1 MRQGMMEAGMIDKIE
16 EAEKA
21 KLNATTLVVC
31 DAGGRVLAVSS
42 GAAAGGLFGAGAAQ
56 KHFAEIFGTDSAITT
71 WLTEHLSE
79 ARKRG
84 DYYAESSLEGNELK
98 MFACIETLMKDGEIF
113 GYALHFIPDG
123 APGGRRAVCEG
134 DAVVTRQ
141 QWHDVK
147 NHLGGLKLYA
157 TYLKRKLPEGEDQKI
172 AEKILAGVD
181 GLIDQ
186 LAKIR
191 RGETQ

>member
-1 MRQGMMEAGMIDKIE
+1 MEAGMIDKIE
-16 EAEKA
+16 GAEKP
-21 KLNATTLVVC
+21 KLTATTLVIC

-42 GAAAGGLFGAGAAQ
+42 GAASGGMFGAGAVQ
-56 KHFAEIFGTDSAITT
+56 KHFAEVFGPDSAITS

-84 DYYAESSLEGNELK
+84 DYYAESGLESEGLK
-98 MFACIETLMKDGEIF
+98 LFACIETLMNEGEIF
-113 GYALHFIPDG
+113 GYALHFLPDG
-123 APGGRRAVCEG
+123 APGGRRAICEG

-157 TYLKRKLPEGEDQKI
+157 TYLKRKLPEGEDQQI
-172 AEKILAGVD
+172 AEKILNGVD
-181 GLIDQ
+181 TLIDN

>member
-1 MRQGMMEAGMIDKIE
+1 MEAGMIDKIE
-16 EAEKA
+16 GAKKP
-21 KLNATTLVVC
+21 KLNSTTLVVC

-42 GAAAGGLFGAGAAQ
+42 GAASGGMFGAGAVQ
-56 KHFAEIFGTDSAITT
+56 KHFAEVFGPDSAITS

-84 DYYAESSLEGNELK
+84 DYYAESGLESEGLK
-98 MFACIETLMKDGEIF
+98 LFACIETLMNEGEIF
-113 GYALHFIPDG
+113 GYALHFLPDG
-123 APGGRRAVCEG
+123 APGGRRAICEG

-157 TYLKRKLPEGEDQKI
+157 TYLKRKLPEGEDQQI
-172 AEKILAGVD
+172 AEKILNGVD
-181 GLIDQ
+181 TLIDN

>member
-1 MRQGMMEAGMIDKIE
+1 MIEKTE
-16 EAEKA
+16 VAEKA

-42 GAAAGGLFGAGAAQ
+42 GAAANGLFGTGAAQ
-56 KHFAEIFGTDSAITT
+56 QHFAEVFGLDSAITS

-84 DYYAESSLEGNELK
+84 DYYAESSLDGDDNKL
-98 MFACIETLMKDGEIF
+98 FACIETLMKDGEIF

-123 APGGRRAVCEG
+123 ASGGRHALCEG
-134 DAVVTRQ
+134 DSVITRQ

-157 TYLKRKLPEGEDQKI
+157 TYLKRKLPEGEDQQI

-181 GLIDQ
+181 GLIDH